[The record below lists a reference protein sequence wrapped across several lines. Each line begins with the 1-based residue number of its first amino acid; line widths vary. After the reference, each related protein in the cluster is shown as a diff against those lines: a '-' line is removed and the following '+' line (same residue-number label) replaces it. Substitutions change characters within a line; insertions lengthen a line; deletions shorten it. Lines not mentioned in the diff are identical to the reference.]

1 MTIVLFSIIFGLLLS
16 QVTFLF
22 EYNYVDFGKVMKKN
36 KRRLS
41 IVNPESGQATNET
54 VAKLILKQLEMW
66 GVKRIYGVVGDAII
80 GLMDEL
86 AKQDSVQFIAVKH
99 ESVAAMM
106 ASAEAKLTGRIGVCL
121 ATMGPGLG
129 NLLNG
134 LGDAYMDK
142 APVLAI
148 TGQAPT
154 KKIGT
159 DYKQYLNQQ
168 EFIKPLAE
176 YTTLLAHP
184 DAVTDILI
192 KAMSTSLVRGAV
204 THLSIPKD
212 LFSMNSKAKLHHEP
226 KTLKGNSVIVEKE
239 IAPVIERM
247 KTAEKPMIL
256 AGLGA
261 KGAVRE
267 IEKLAEHWGAGI
279 LVSLGAK
286 GVFPHSSKNVL
297 GGIGQGGNPHAK
309 ELFQQADVVL
319 VIGNLWWPDGYVPL
333 DTKIVQID
341 VEKENI
347 GRGIPVELGII
358 GKAETIVPFLTENLR
373 PGSSNQT
380 WLSDIQTAKETWEN
394 ENEQECTQTTTPI
407 HPSRIVRAIENT
419 VKDDAII
426 TLDTG
431 DVTVWFNRN
440 FRPTNHKL
448 TFSGEWRTMG
458 FGLPAALAA
467 KLCFPEKQVVAI
479 VGDGGI
485 EMTLAD
491 LLTAIRYK
499 INITVIIFNNHALQ
513 MERDKMIASGSEQK
527 DVDLTNPNF
536 VKIAEACSWKG
547 YSVAEEND
555 LEDIIKKALLEDEPT
570 LVTVETAPIFHPETQ
585 G

>member
-1 MTIVLFSIIFGLLLS
+1 MNV
-16 QVTFLF
+16 Q
-22 EYNYVDFGKVMKKN
+22 
-36 KRRLS
+36 
-41 IVNPESGQATNET
+41 SGQSTNET
-54 VAKLILKQLEMW
+54 VSSLMLKQLEMW

-86 AKQDSVQFIAVKH
+86 AKQNSIQFIAVKH

-106 ASAEAKLTGRIGVCL
+106 ASAEAKLTGRLGVCL

-148 TGQAPT
+148 TGQAPSQ
-154 KKIGT
+154 KIGT

-168 EFIKPLAE
+168 ELIKPLAE
-176 YTTLLAHP
+176 YTSLLAHP
-184 DAVTDILI
+184 DAIIDVLT
-192 KAMSTSLVRGAV
+192 KAMKTSLDKGAV

-212 LFSMNSKAKLHHEP
+212 FFTVNTTAKIQREP
-226 KTLKGNSVIVEKE
+226 KMIQTTSSIDEKVITEVVEL
-239 IAPVIERM
+239 M
-247 KTAEKPMIL
+247 KTAKKPMIL

-261 KGAVRE
+261 IHAVKE
-267 IEKLAEHWGAGI
+267 VEKLAELWGAGI

-286 GVFPHSSKNVL
+286 GVFHQSCTHFL

-309 ELFQQADVVL
+309 VLFQESDVVL
-319 VIGNLWWPDGYVPL
+319 LVGNLWWPEGYVPGHAKL
-333 DTKIVQID
+333 IQID
-341 VEKENI
+341 VAKENI
-347 GRGIPVELGII
+347 GKGIPVELGIV
-358 GKAETIVPFLTENLR
+358 GSAEMLVPLLTKSLH
-373 PGSSNQT
+373 SVSQNQT
-380 WLSDIQTAKETWEN
+380 WVTNIQKIKETWDTQ
-394 ENEQECTQTTTPI
+394 NEQEGLQSSQPL

-419 VKDDAII
+419 IQDDAII

-440 FRPTNHKL
+440 FRSTKQQII
-448 TFSGEWRTMG
+448 FSGEWRTMG

-467 KLCFPEKQVVAI
+467 KLCFPEKQVVAV

-491 LLTAIRYK
+491 LLTAIRYNL
-499 INITVIIFNNHALQ
+499 NITVIIFNNHALQ
-513 MERDKMIASGSEQK
+513 MERDKMIASGSIQK
-527 DVDLTNPNF
+527 DVDLTNPDF

-547 YSVAEEND
+547 YSITEESE
-555 LEDIIKKALLEDEPT
+555 LEDTLEKAFLHNGPALIE
-570 LVTVETAPIFHPETQ
+570 VETAPTFHPETK

>member
-1 MTIVLFSIIFGLLLS
+1 MNV
-16 QVTFLF
+16 Q
-22 EYNYVDFGKVMKKN
+22 
-36 KRRLS
+36 
-41 IVNPESGQATNET
+41 SGQSTNET
-54 VAKLILKQLEMW
+54 VASLMLKQLEMW

-86 AKQDSVQFIAVKH
+86 AKQNSIQFIAVKH

-106 ASAEAKLTGRIGVCL
+106 ASAEAKLTGRLGVCL

-148 TGQAPT
+148 TGQAPSQ
-154 KKIGT
+154 KIGT

-168 EFIKPLAE
+168 ELIKPLAE
-176 YTTLLAHP
+176 YTSLLAHP
-184 DAVTDILI
+184 DAIIDVLT
-192 KAMSTSLVRGAV
+192 KAMKTSLDKGAV

-212 LFSMNSKAKLHHEP
+212 LFTVNTTAKIQREP
-226 KTLKGNSVIVEKE
+226 KMIQTTSSIDEKDITEVVEL
-239 IAPVIERM
+239 M
-247 KTAEKPMIL
+247 KTAKKPMIL

-261 KGAVRE
+261 IHAVNE
-267 IEKLAEHWGAGI
+267 VEKLAELWGAGI

-286 GVFPHSSKNVL
+286 GVFHQSCTHFL

-309 ELFQQADVVL
+309 DLFQESDVVL
-319 VIGNLWWPDGYVPL
+319 LVGNLWWPEGYVPGHAKL
-333 DTKIVQID
+333 IQID
-341 VEKENI
+341 VAKENI
-347 GRGIPVELGII
+347 GKGIPVELGIV
-358 GKAETIVPFLTENLR
+358 GSAEMLVPLLTKSLH
-373 PGSSNQT
+373 SVSQNQT
-380 WLSDIQTAKETWEN
+380 WVTNIQKIKETWDTQ
-394 ENEQECTQTTTPI
+394 NEQEGLQSSQPL

-419 VKDDAII
+419 VQNDAII

-440 FRPTNHKL
+440 FRSTKQQII
-448 TFSGEWRTMG
+448 FSGEWRTMG

-467 KLCFPEKQVVAI
+467 KLCFPEKQVVAV

-491 LLTAIRYK
+491 LLTAIRY
-499 INITVIIFNNHALQ
+499 NLSITVIIFNNHALQ
-513 MERDKMIASGSEQK
+513 MERDKMIASGSLQK
-527 DVDLTNPNF
+527 DVDLTNPDF

-547 YSVAEEND
+547 YLITEESE
-555 LEDIIKKALLEDEPT
+555 LEDTLEKAFLHNGPALIE
-570 LVTVETAPIFHPETQ
+570 VETAPIFHPETKS
-585 G
+585 